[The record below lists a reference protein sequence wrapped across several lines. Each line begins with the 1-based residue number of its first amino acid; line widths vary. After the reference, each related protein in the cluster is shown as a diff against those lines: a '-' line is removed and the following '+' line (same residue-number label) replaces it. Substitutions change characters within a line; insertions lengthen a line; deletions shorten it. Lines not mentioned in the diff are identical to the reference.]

1 MIRIAILESLL
12 LNSIMFVKDF
22 LDRITGL
29 FCFVVLYMNLRKFGC
44 GSAALGG
51 EIWMQVVVPIKQ
63 VPETKRV
70 KMDEATGTVIRDGVE
85 SIVNPLDLYSIE
97 LALELK
103 RRYGAEV
110 IAVTMGPPKAV
121 DALKEAVSMGC
132 DSAVLISDPVFGGSD
147 TWATSLIL
155 SESIKRIGYDIIICG
170 ERATDGDTGQVG
182 PGVAAF
188 LNLPV
193 MTYVSKVE
201 GVEGSVCTVER
212 MVEDGYE
219 RLSCSLPLVLTVVKE
234 VSDPGL
240 PTLRGKQ
247 RAKAAVIPCWDHE
260 LLGIEPSDVGLPGS
274 PTRVVKI
281 SKPKVTRQC
290 QLCFAGDEQMADD
303 SVDKLFKH
311 LTRKELL

>member
-1 MIRIAILESLL
+1 MRIGNESDC
-12 LNSIMFVKDF
+12 NF
-22 LDRITGL
+22 L
-29 FCFVVLYMNLRKFGC
+29 
-44 GSAALGG
+44 G

-70 KMDEATGTVIRDGVE
+70 KMDEATGTVIREGVE

-121 DALKEAVSMGC
+121 EALKEAISMGC

-155 SESIKRIGYDIIICG
+155 AESIKRIGYDIIICG

-201 GVEGSVCTVER
+201 EVEEVEGVEGVEEVEEVEGVEGVEEVICKVER

-219 RLSCSLPLVLTVVKE
+219 LLSCSLPLVLTVVKE

-260 LLGIEPSDVGLPGS
+260 FLGIEPSDVGLQGS

-303 SVDKLFKH
+303 AVNKLFKH